1 MQKQSTRQP
10 KPKPPEPPRGSHA
23 EAIANKNA
31 AQLEQ
36 LLTELPG
43 CCSDFLNSI
52 ADTVTLRTRLA
63 YAYDLRV
70 FFRYLSENIYEFQD
84 QDVRSI
90 MSEQLDKISTRDF
103 ERYQQYLTRYKT
115 PAADPTAEPG
125 SLTAY
130 RSYRDNA
137 APGKMRKMS
146 SLRSFFQYLFTHEYI
161 SSNRTSLIQLP
172 KLREKPIVHL
182 EPDEAARLLDL
193 TETGEALTTHQQA
206 YHSALGK
213 RDVAMM
219 TLMLGTGIRVSEC
232 VGINMG
238 DVNFEENAFR
248 VTRKGGDQA
257 ILYFSDEVAD
267 ALKAYMMEREQ
278 VATLPGHEDA
288 LFLSLQRRRITARAV
303 ENLVSKY
310 AKTAAPLKRITP
322 HKLRSTYGTTLYKE
336 SGDIYLVADVLGHAD
351 VNTTRKHYAAM
362 NNERR
367 RKAST
372 LVKLRED

>member
-1 MQKQSTRQP
+1 ML
-10 KPKPPEPPRGSHA
+10 G
-23 EAIANKNA
+23 
-31 AQLEQ
+31 
-36 LLTELPG
+36 ELPP
-43 CCSDFLNSI
+43 CCGEYLKAA

-70 FFRYLSENIYEFQD
+70 FFRYLSENNDGFRG
-84 QDVRSI
+84 QDVRCVKA
-90 MSEQLDKISTRDF
+90 EQLDSITTHDF
-103 ERYQQYLTRYKT
+103 ELYQQYLTRYKAP
-115 PAADPTAEPG
+115 PAASQGASG
-125 SLTAY
+125 SGVKSGYEALTEHRA
-130 RSYRDNA
+130 YRDNS

-146 SLRSFFQYLFTHEYI
+146 TLRSFIQYLFTHRYV
-161 SSNRTSLIQLP
+161 SANRVSLVTLP

-193 TETGEALTTHQQA
+193 TETGEALTAHQQA
-206 YHSALGK
+206 YHQALGK
-213 RDVAMM
+213 RDVAML

-232 VGINMG
+232 VGLNLG

-257 ILYFSDEVAD
+257 ILYYSEEVAG
-267 ALKAYMMEREQ
+267 ALKAYIKEREQ
-278 VATLPGHEDA
+278 IATLPGHEDA
-288 LFLSLQRRRITARAV
+288 LFLSLQKRRITARAV

-362 NNERR
+362 NDEQR

-372 LVKLRED
+372 MVKLRDD